1 MQPNPVA
8 FWPKSPS
15 KIKINELSCH
25 YTKRA
30 DSDEMYDTF
39 NDFDTNKGYGFTL
52 SNETLEGIQSM
63 YVVVDIDNLG
73 GSNNTVLKTRS
84 EITTAIGDINKNVCI
99 SDGNEVIETDLVTD
113 SSDGFT
119 FKCDF
124 GEIKKKLKGVLSVSE
139 IFELTVAGNIEKED
153 KSDDGTT
160 VNIVKESEDLIHEL
174 LTESEIDFSLTKETY
189 PLYASPDFQ
198 GSSVYAVI
206 NYLLSLKD
214 KKLSDN
220 AGTLVAKA
228 DRDKIITATFRDEDI
243 LEYKQVKS
251 QFDFYNEVTVYG
263 SGLKSTKKDIKSI
276 KQKGRKNIRSFLRR
290 TNNTRR
296 CG

>member
-1 MQPNPVA
+1 MA
-8 FWPKSPS
+8 
-15 KIKINELSCH
+15 
-25 YTKRA
+25 
-30 DSDEMYDTF
+30 M
-39 NDFDTNKGYGFTL
+39 
-52 SNETLEGIQSM
+52 
-63 YVVVDIDNLG
+63 
-73 GSNNTVLKTRS
+73 
-84 EITTAIGDINKNVCI
+84 
-99 SDGNEVIETDLVTD
+99 
-113 SSDGFT
+113 
-119 FKCDF
+119 KCDF

-153 KSDDGTT
+153 KRAMIGTT

-220 AGTLVAKA
+220 AGTLVAK
-228 DRDKIITATFRDEDI
+228 DRDKIITATLGMKI
-243 LEYKQVKS
+243 YEYKQVKS

-276 KQKGRKNIRSFLRR
+276 KQKGRKTLEVFLEELI
-290 TNNTRR
+290 TQEDVDKSISIIKIHSQPQNNLILILPIDRVKTVYAGMR
-296 CG
+296 